1 MRVLCLVLLGLHAAS
16 AVRDHPVTGAME
28 GIGNT
33 AGTVQ
38 GGVSSAGNTVGADK
52 VGEGAGAVVTGAGD
66 TVGSGATAVGGAA
79 TGAVGAEPE
88 HVEVMGGGLVPTS
101 LQCVINLTI
110 QYMGIYTAIAIGRMV
125 ADFMGA
131 NFEHYT
137 VGEDLTRAAIT
148 VNYAPMLAILFLAC
162 RMRVNWLTQS
172 KGNPPIH
179 VQQWMYAATYAV
191 LAMTLVTLVVPLF
204 TGEKVVHDEH
214 GNIDEE
220 HAPFK
225 NQIAAIGFT
234 LLKYAILIGLYIGA
248 IVVIYGTYNY
258 VPPAGSSPF
267 GDKIPPV
274 APAVAC
280 TMILTSMY
288 FIVYA
293 GIQFGKTFQSFSG
306 VDSSKITGA
315 LQGAISTMFFAPMA
329 AVLFIGARMRALQM
343 DPINGAPQKWAQ
355 NCFYAITYAILIQCI
370 LAVCV
375 PLILGGSIKKGDKG
389 EGDIEYKVENKMLGT
404 CLLVFRW
411 FVMLSVYL
419 GITAVIWSVFDIKH
433 PQGPQYTP
441 PISVTMQCV
450 INLTF
455 QFFICYVLI
464 WVAVTV
470 KELTGWEWHFISNTM
485 ENAKGTI
492 AFCPMLAILFVGTRM
507 RALQLTNQKGAPQGW
522 AQDGMY
528 MATWS
533 ILLQFLMVL
542 LIPLCTLVMEGKA
555 VHPEL
560 DEDGNVKW
568 KPEGKIALL
577 CVEII
582 RWLAFIL
589 LYVGTICVMVG
600 ASTMTP
606 ETANGRGAVP
616 IAKETPFAG
625 EPYGANDVPGVP
637 GF

>member
-1 MRVLCLVLLGLHAAS
+1 
-16 AVRDHPVTGAME
+16 
-28 GIGNT
+28 
-33 AGTVQ
+33 
-38 GGVSSAGNTVGADK
+38 
-52 VGEGAGAVVTGAGD
+52 
-66 TVGSGATAVGGAA
+66 
-79 TGAVGAEPE
+79 
-88 HVEVMGGGLVPTS
+88 
-101 LQCVINLTI
+101 
-110 QYMGIYTAIAIGRMV
+110 MV
-125 ADFMGA
+125 ADFTGA

-137 VGEDLTRAAIT
+137 VGEALTQATIT

-162 RMRVNWLTQS
+162 RMRVNWLTQG

-191 LAMTLVTLVVPLF
+191 LAMTLVTLVVPLL
-204 TGEKVVHDEH
+204 TGEKVVHAEH
-214 GNIDEE
+214 GNIDED

-306 VDSSKITGA
+306 IDSSKLTGA
-315 LQGAISTMFFAPMA
+315 LQGAICTMFFAPMA

-343 DPINGAPQKWAQ
+343 DPINGAPQRWAQ
-355 NCFYAITYAILIQCI
+355 NCFYAVTYAIMFQCI
-370 LAVCV
+370 LAICV

-389 EGDIEYKVENKMLGT
+389 EGDVEYTVENKMLGT

-419 GITAVIWSVFDIKH
+419 GITAVIWSVFAIEH

-450 INLTF
+450 INLTV
-455 QFFICYVLI
+455 QFFICYILI

-507 RALQLTNQKGAPQGW
+507 RALQLTNNKGAPQGW

-528 MATWS
+528 MATWA

-542 LIPLCTLVMEGKA
+542 LIPVCTIIMEGKA
-555 VHPEL
+555 LHPEL
-560 DEDGNVKW
+560 D
-568 KPEGKIALL
+568 
-577 CVEII
+577 
-582 RWLAFIL
+582 
-589 LYVGTICVMVG
+589 
-600 ASTMTP
+600 
-606 ETANGRGAVP
+606 AN
-616 IAKETPFAG
+616 
-625 EPYGANDVPGVP
+625 
-637 GF
+637 